1 MPIYAAVECAGCG
14 RSLSRRDAHPIHR
27 NRHTGLSRWGL
38 GTKSRVRALRRPR
51 RLEPEA
57 WLCPDC
63 HGAPRV
69 QALNQVVLIG
79 STLGMGL
86 VAFTAAY
93 FASFSGYVRKQDPS
107 LSAKQVAAVGA
118 PATTS
123 SSPRSSH
130 SVLFPV
136 AEPAPQAQDA
146 REAPLSSPDRSSS
159 GFVADLSDRNNAMR
173 IQVRLIELGYLQDA
187 ADGRWGA
194 KSRAALRAFK
204 QASGFSGDDL
214 WDAFT
219 AGQLFSPDA
228 LRAPSNA
235 QHPMR

>member
-1 MPIYAAVECAGCG
+1 
-14 RSLSRRDAHPIHR
+14 
-27 NRHTGLSRWGL
+27 
-38 GTKSRVRALRRPR
+38 LRRPR

-63 HGAPRV
+63 HCAPRV
-69 QALNQVVLIG
+69 QAVNQVVLIG
-79 STLGMGL
+79 STLGIAF

-93 FASFSGYVRKQDPS
+93 FASFNGYARKQDS
-107 LSAKQVAAVGA
+107 GLSAKQETAVGA
-118 PATTS
+118 PAAIS
-123 SSPRSSH
+123 SSPRSNH
-130 SVLFPV
+130 SVLFPIS
-136 AEPAPQAQDA
+136 EPAPQAQDA
-146 REAPLSSPDRSSS
+146 RDAPPSSPDRSTS

-187 ADGRWGA
+187 ADGRWRG

-204 QASGFSGDDL
+204 QTNGFSADDR
-214 WDAFT
+214 WDPFT

-235 QHPMR
+235 PHPMR